1 LSIGIAA
8 ALIGKGSGTVPRFVP
23 LVQPFGLKSAFFS
36 IGMTIASSLR
46 VGTVVLGLAAAGD
59 PITGV

>member
-1 LSIGIAA
+1 VQLFGREAA
-8 ALIGKGSGTVPRFVP
+8 RFS
-23 LVQPFGLKSAFFS
+23 FA
-36 IGMTIASSLR
+36 MTIASSLR